1 MSEHDIKVKA
11 NHIEIEESCMKNY
24 EDLNEKELRI
34 QLAASYRLVEE
45 LGWSFLIFG
54 HLTARVPGP
63 EKHFLI
69 NPYGLMYDEVTASNL
84 VKIDLQGNIVEP
96 SEWKVNPAGFIIH
109 SAVHSSKK
117 DAHCVMHTHT
127 NAGMAM
133 AGLKQGL
140 INIDFS
146 GSAFHNKIAYHD
158 FEGVTLRNDECQRIA
173 DDLGEKNIM
182 ILRNHGLLTTGSTVA
197 DAFMKLYT
205 LESACQVQ
213 LMARSCNEEYQYVPE
228 NILERHAR
236 DLKNAGDDSSY
247 RLAFRALVRRML
259 KKDSSFIL

>member
-1 MSEHDIKVKA
+1 MAELDKKVRA
-11 NHIEIEESCMKNY
+11 NHAVIEEACMKNY
-24 EDLNEKELRI
+24 DDLTEKDLRI
-34 QLAASYRLVEE
+34 QLAAAYRLVEE

-54 HLTARVPGP
+54 HLTARIPGP

-84 VKIDLQGNIVEP
+84 VKIDLQGNIVEK

-109 SAVHSSKK
+109 SAIHSSKEN
-117 DAHCVMHTHT
+117 AHCVMHTHT

-158 FEGVTLRNDECQRIA
+158 FEGVTLRNDECERIA
-173 DDLGEKNIM
+173 NDLGDKSVM
-182 ILRNHGLLTTGSTVA
+182 ILRNHGLLTAGSTVA

-213 LMARSCNEEYQYVPE
+213 LMSRACGEELQYVPD
-228 NILERHAR
+228 NILDRHSK
-236 DLKNAGDDSSY
+236 DLKDEGSY

>member
-1 MSEHDIKVKA
+1 MSEHNVKVKQ
-11 NHIEIEESCMKNY
+11 NHLEIEKSCMKNY
-24 EDLNEKELRI
+24 DELTEKELRI

-84 VKIDLQGNIVEP
+84 VKIDLNGNIIGN
-96 SEWKVNPAGFIIH
+96 SEWDVNPAGFVIH
-109 SAVHSSKK
+109 SAVHSSKS

-133 AGLKQGL
+133 AGLKKGL

-146 GSAFHNKIAYHD
+146 GSAFYKKVAYHD
-158 FEGVTLRNDECQRIA
+158 FEGVTIRKDECDRIA
-173 DDLGEKNIM
+173 KNLGNKTIM
-182 ILRNHGLLTTGSTVA
+182 ILKNHGLLTTGTTVA
-197 DAFMKLYT
+197 EAFLRLYT

-213 LMARSCNEEYQYVPE
+213 LMSRACNEDMEYVPD
-228 NILERHAR
+228 NIALRHSD
-236 DLKNAGDDSSY
+236 DLKDTASY
-247 RLAFRALVRRML
+247 KLAFRALMRRML
-259 KKDSSFIL
+259 KKDPSFIL